1 MKTYEAMFLLDAG
14 NPDFEEAAT
23 PVREL
28 LKRAEAETLSLK
40 PWDERRLAYE
50 IKGRRRGL
58 YVLTYFKAD
67 PARLEA
73 MEHDIQLDERILRA
87 MILSADHV
95 DEKVVQAETPATQAQ
110 SRKAAREAEEAAK
123 EKPEEKAKEKP
134 EEKAKEEPEEKAK
147 EKSEEKAKEEPEE
160 KAKEKSEEKPEEE
173 SEEKAKEKPEGK
185 AAEKP
190 AKPEGAEAPV
200 PAEAPEAEAPKPPD
214 QATDTAPGEPGA

>member
-147 EKSEEKAKEEPEE
+147 EKSEEKREARRRRGARPRRSAGGGGAQAARPGYRHGAGRTRRLIRQPRRPHTET
-160 KAKEKSEEKPEEE
+160 ASE
-173 SEEKAKEKPEGK
+173 SEN
-185 AAEKP
+185 
-190 AKPEGAEAPV
+190 APW
-200 PAEAPEAEAPKPPD
+200 P
-214 QATDTAPGEPGA
+214 TTTR